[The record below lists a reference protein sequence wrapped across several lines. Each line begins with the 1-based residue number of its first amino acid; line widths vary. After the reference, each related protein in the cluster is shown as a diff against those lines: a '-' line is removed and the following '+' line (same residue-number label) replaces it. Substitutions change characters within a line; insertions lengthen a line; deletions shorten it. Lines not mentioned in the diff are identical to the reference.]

1 MIKFSIKAILPSST
15 YDQSRRVKKQV
26 QIYFANER
34 IQNKA
39 IETHKKHLEQ

>member
-1 MIKFSIKAILPSST
+1 MISS
-15 YDQSRRVKKQV
+15 RVKKQV
-26 QIYFANER
+26 QIYFANGR